1 MPIKKAHAD
10 VFRDWDAVLGAAT
23 QNAALL
29 PGVDPFKAELEGM
42 LAQAR
47 DLKIQQETM
56 EGQRRGITQKL
67 KKVIRD
73 GRESVRKVQ
82 AFATIH
88 LGSDNMALSQ
98 FGVAVRVGRSFRKKS
113 SPPPTE
119 TPGTPPPTE
128 GTAQTPAHNQTDSK
142 QGKEGTHV

>member
-1 MPIKKAHAD
+1 MPQVKSHAD

-29 PGVDPFKAELEGM
+29 PGVDPFKAELEAT

-56 EGQRRGITQKL
+56 EGQRRGATQKL
-67 KKVIRD
+67 RKVIRD
-73 GRESVRKVQ
+73 GRESVRKIQ

-113 SPPPTE
+113 SPPPTQS
-119 TPGTPPPTE
+119 PGTPPPTV
-128 GTAQTPAHNQTDSK
+128 GTVQTPAHNQTDPK
-142 QGKEGTHV
+142 